1 LYKIHKICSGEDFS
15 QIFIDVNGSDPLNN
29 TPLMLAV
36 KLQYYEEALVL
47 IDHGADPKYRSTE
60 TMASPLE

>member
-1 LYKIHKICSGEDFS
+1 M
-15 QIFIDVNGSDPLNN
+15 DVNGLDPLSN

-60 TMASPLE
+60 TMASPFE